1 MQLNHR
7 VGNFEYDMPIGFRDD
22 SNANDICASIYSE
35 KLGLKIFID
44 HFNPD
49 EREVASYKRFSVYKV
64 NECGEIEDSIND
76 LVAEVEDWQAVSLTI
91 NSLG

>member
-7 VGNFEYDMPIGFRDD
+7 VGNFEYDIPIGFRDD

-35 KLGLKIFID
+35 KMGLKVFID
-44 HFNPD
+44 HINPE

-76 LVAEVEDWQAVSLTI
+76 LVAESEEWLSIYSLL
-91 NSLG
+91 N